1 MELILIGL
9 NNKLLEQIGK
19 SDINMHILI
28 DLESR
33 QFLVENLAT

>member
-9 NNKLLEQIGK
+9 NYKLLEQIGK
-19 SDINMHILI
+19 SDINMHILT